1 MDPKANLLWS
11 NYREFSVKLGQ
22 EQICLVTNPGLPE
35 WRLAA
40 PSIQLLADHASLNP
54 TAVVLL
60 FGYHLGVLGVY
71 WSRNLPKCQ
80 LSITDDNYSV
90 LEMTRMTLESNE
102 IFSVN
107 LQTDIDLP
115 EKLYQKY
122 NAVIIQIPKGRQL
135 ARRWLVQAYNALVEG
150 GNLYLAGANQS
161 GIHSVIKD
169 AHELYGSGR
178 ILAYKKG
185 NRIAH
190 FQKRT
195 NDGPQPDWALSPG
208 IAPHTWV
215 EFSIPL
221 PGHSLH
227 ILSLPGIFSCDHLD
241 AGTEL
246 LLSVLQT
253 PPGARI
259 LDIGCGNGIIGL
271 YAAIQGAGRVDLVD
285 NSLYAA
291 AACRE
296 TINLN
301 CITNAEVFTGEF
313 LSPVNPNKYDL
324 ILSNPPFHSGH
335 AVNYHF
341 AQAMVSQAH
350 QALNPG
356 AQVVIVANR
365 FIRYDRLIKEIF
377 GNVSILAE
385 TGKFHVLCG
394 LKSSQELS
402 TTAQENK

>member
-1 MDPKANLLWS
+1 MDLKANLPS
-11 NYREFSVKLGQ
+11 ANYHEFSVKLGQ
-22 EQICLVTNPGLPE
+22 EQICLVTRPDLPE
-35 WRLAA
+35 WRLIA
-40 PSIQLLADHASLNP
+40 PSIQLLTDHASLNP
-54 TAVVLL
+54 TDAVLL
-60 FGYHLGVLGVY
+60 YGHQLGVLGVY

-80 LSITDDNYSV
+80 LSITDDNYSA
-90 LEMTRMTLESNE
+90 LEMTRMTLEAND

-107 LQTDIDLP
+107 LLTYIDLP
-115 EKLYQKY
+115 EELYQKY
-122 NAVIIQIPKGRQL
+122 DTVIIQIPKGRQL
-135 ARRWLVQAYNALVEG
+135 ARRWLVQAYHALVDG
-150 GNLYLAGANQS
+150 GKLYLSGPNQS
-161 GIHSVIKD
+161 GIQSVIKD
-169 AHELYGSGR
+169 AQELYGSGR

-190 FQKRT
+190 FHKRT
-195 NDGPQPDWALSPG
+195 INEPQPDWALSPG

-221 PGHSLH
+221 PGHSLR
-227 ILSLPGIFSCDHLD
+227 IRSLPGIFSFDHLD
-241 AGTEL
+241 AGTAL

-253 PPGARI
+253 PPGAHI
-259 LDIGCGNGIIGL
+259 LDIGCGYGIIGL
-271 YAAIQGAGRVDLVD
+271 YAAFQGAGRADLVD
-285 NSLYAA
+285 ISLYAA

-301 CITNAEVFTGEF
+301 CITNAKVFAGEF
-313 LSPVNPNKYDL
+313 FSPVSANKYDL

-341 AQAMVSQAH
+341 AQSMISQAY

-356 AQVVIVANR
+356 GQVVIVANR

-377 GNVSILAE
+377 GNVSVLTE

-394 LKSSQELS
+394 LKSS
-402 TTAQENK
+402 